1 MTVVRAALNLKLFL
15 ISQRQLQNAPTK
27 FTPEQCAYDILEMD
41 FQTLSFAVPSVL
53 CSANAGLL
61 AYLIST
67 GGRRK

>member
-1 MTVVRAALNLKLFL
+1 MRAALNLKLFF